1 MGTYLLSKVYVL
13 EDSIID
19 EIEKAYGKVLNKIE
33 RAYITQERGIGHSR
47 ASLVSDCKSGL
58 ETSQNIA
65 SMLRELF
72 GSTTIPPKFLY
83 GEFNRSAITSKMMFL
98 EAENSIRVQE
108 FRKEAL
114 KNKLLPQ
121 DMVMGWIKKTGTKD
135 GVPIRFV
142 DRIPLPDDTTAELVE
157 GDLILTNEL
166 NVRRVKRL
174 SGNELHYWVG
184 DARSTYVTTGGTLD
198 KLRGLSIELSQ
209 MYGWSQALATTY
221 VLTGDQFMI
230 EAIEVE
236 ASIYPSI
243 LANKIVLKVDPT
255 STPKEVVEA
264 FQWAKNRFFEP
275 TSKQNKTKSE
285 ILAWFFVSH
294 KDMNRNDR
302 LRLWNRL
309 CNQNESWKASWSY
322 DLVRGIDNFHRD
334 LKTSYKKYLDGRQ
347 AKDGGYS

>member
-198 KLRGLSIELSQ
+198 KLSGILDKYKSSNLSFVDLS
-209 MYGWSQALATTY
+209 
-221 VLTGDQFMI
+221 
-230 EAIEVE
+230 
-236 ASIYPSI
+236 
-243 LANKIVLKVDPT
+243 N
-255 STPKEVVEA
+255 
-264 FQWAKNRFFEP
+264 N
-275 TSKQNKTKSE
+275 
-285 ILAWFFVSH
+285 
-294 KDMNRNDR
+294 
-302 LRLWNRL
+302 
-309 CNQNESWKASWSY
+309 
-322 DLVRGIDNFHRD
+322 
-334 LKTSYKKYLDGRQ
+334 
-347 AKDGGYS
+347 